1 MSKHKLSLIY
11 KRYYQAKPL
20 FLVICMVASSFL
32 SKAVFGQEL
41 YVFSEPASNMPAK
54 ALSLKY
60 TGKFLEGY
68 HSGKNEQ
75 RQALAAQLGINKKW
89 MVRASTTIS
98 DMYSYPVTRWESVNV
113 YAKYRFLSKDD
124 VHKHFRAAAF
134 MEAAYSRNDLYYDE
148 LSLEGD
154 QSGIQAG
161 LVFTQLLHKL
171 ALSSTLSFI
180 EVIHEQRR
188 NDDSPQGLYPYASF
202 NYSLSA
208 GYLLLPRKY
217 VSYKQTNF
225 NIYLELLGSNT
236 LDKSLHFV
244 DLAPAVQLIFNS
256 NTKLNAGYR
265 FQLSGNMHRMATESF
280 LISVET
286 TFLNVLKPNKKG

>member
-1 MSKHKLSLIY
+1 M
-11 KRYYQAKPL
+11 
-20 FLVICMVASSFL
+20 CASACVS
-32 SKAVFGQEL
+32 STVFGQEL

-68 HSGKNEQ
+68 HSKKTEQ

-89 MVRASTTIS
+89 MVRASTTVS

-134 MEAAYSRNDLYYDE
+134 LEAAYSRNDLYYDE

-154 QSGIQAG
+154 QSGVQAG

-171 ALSSTLSFI
+171 ALSSTLSI
-180 EVIHEQRR
+180 TEVIHEQRR

-236 LDKSLHFV
+236 LDKRLHFV

-280 LISVET
+280 LISLET
-286 TFLNVLKPNKKG
+286 TFLNVLKPPKK